1 MRLAVNAISHCDRI
15 AVRSVSVC
23 GRRARMTRAEWMVM
37 CSVDWQLEGP
47 CQYNVAE
54 IRVNVDRGDTLPA
67 ASIWDPTACQHQHLK
82 GSWNWGGLYKKTN
95 PEISAF
101 VIAYSSVC
109 PLHVVIRVMPWPVA
123 TAILPHVLSRTTIT
137 SSHRMARKGGISF
150 SPTLLFLAG
159 VSLSLLVQHERHL
172 PTQNQNSHYCA
183 AAKCVVKRTRLI
195 WNQSH
200 FCLPKTI
207 NESLFRRLMWMA
219 LMQIEWSCT
228 VSLCL
233 YCMLLYRFLYVII

>member
-1 MRLAVNAISHCDRI
+1 MEQSNRISIKPHHPYSGPLTSFFFFSFTQTTHRRAHVAISGADVADVVVARHDMLRKSVWHRHDYEVGALRRMRLAVNAISHCDRI

-67 ASIWDPTACQHQHLK
+67 ASIWEPTACQHQHLK
-82 GSWNWGGLYKKTN
+82 GSWDQGGLYKKKNN

-101 VIAYSSVC
+101 VTAYSSVC

-123 TAILPHVLSRTTIT
+123 TAILPLVLSPHPNHIQ
-137 SSHRMARKGGISF
+137 
-150 SPTLLFLAG
+150 P
-159 VSLSLLVQHERHL
+159 
-172 PTQNQNSHYCA
+172 QNG
-183 AAKCVVKRTRLI
+183 
-195 WNQSH
+195 
-200 FCLPKTI
+200 
-207 NESLFRRLMWMA
+207 
-219 LMQIEWSCT
+219 
-228 VSLCL
+228 
-233 YCMLLYRFLYVII
+233 